1 MGQKVNPLGFRLGIS
16 QEHSTHW
23 FTKSQYYSQLVVE
36 DHFLRKNISER
47 FANAGI
53 AAIQIERQLDII
65 QIHIAAA
72 RPRQLLG
79 AFSKD
84 KDAYTGIQQLCDQL
98 TRQLTVFRTQNL
110 LKKQN
115 FVNVKRNQKVTKDQ
129 TVSVNSSSNSEEIHS
144 EHSSDLSQSSD
155 SKYSESGP
163 LIEVSNPSVQ
173 INIQL
178 TKIAEP
184 DTSAACLAEFIVEQL
199 ERRIPFRRALKQA
212 IQRAEKAS
220 VKGIKVQISG
230 RLNGAEI
237 ARSERIHKGQVP
249 LHTLRAKIEYTS
261 CTATTIYGLLGVKV
275 WVFKGFV

>member
-1 MGQKVNPLGFRLGIS
+1 MGQKVNPLGFRLGVS
-16 QEHSTHW
+16 QEHSTYW

-36 DHFLRKNISER
+36 DHFLRKFIYDH
-47 FANAGI
+47 FPNAGI
-53 AAIQIERQLDII
+53 ASITIERQLDII
-65 QIHIAAA
+65 QVHIAAA

-84 KDAYTGIQQLCDQL
+84 KDAYIGIQDLCNQL
-98 TRQLTVFRTQNL
+98 TKKLKVYRTQNL
-110 LKKQN
+110 LKKQY
-115 FVNVKRNQKVTKDQ
+115 FVETLKNQQVDQ
-129 TVSVNSSSNSEEIHS
+129 DNAGNL
-144 EHSSDLSQSSD
+144 DLPNNSD
-155 SKYSESGP
+155 SSISTSTQNVP
-163 LIEVSNPSVQ
+163 LIELTNPSVQ

-178 TKIAEP
+178 TKIADP

-220 VKGIKVQISG
+220 VKGIKVQVSG

-249 LHTLRAKIEYTS
+249 LHTLRAKIEYNYR
-261 CTATTIYGLLGVKV
+261 TATTIYGLLGVKV
-275 WVFKGFV
+275 WVFKGNT

>member
-1 MGQKVNPLGFRLGIS
+1 MGQKVNPLGFRLGVS
-16 QEHSTHW
+16 QKHSTYW

-36 DHFLRKNISER
+36 DHFLRKFISEH
-47 FANAGI
+47 FPNAGI
-53 AAIQIERQLDII
+53 ASITIERQLDII
-65 QIHIAAA
+65 QVHIAAA

-79 AFSKD
+79 TFSKD
-84 KDAYTGIQQLCDQL
+84 KDVYIGIQDLCNQL
-98 TRQLTVFRTQNL
+98 TKKLKAYRTQNL
-110 LKKQN
+110 LKKQYFLERSKN
-115 FVNVKRNQKVTKDQ
+115 QLDTSHSDDTNTTSTSPRNV
-129 TVSVNSSSNSEEIHS
+129 
-144 EHSSDLSQSSD
+144 
-155 SKYSESGP
+155 P
-163 LIEVSNPSVQ
+163 LIELTNPAIQ

-178 TKIAEP
+178 TKIADP

-249 LHTLRAKIEYTS
+249 LHTLRAKIEYNFR
-261 CTATTIYGLLGVKV
+261 TATTIYGLLGVKV
-275 WVFKGFV
+275 WVFKGNTTN